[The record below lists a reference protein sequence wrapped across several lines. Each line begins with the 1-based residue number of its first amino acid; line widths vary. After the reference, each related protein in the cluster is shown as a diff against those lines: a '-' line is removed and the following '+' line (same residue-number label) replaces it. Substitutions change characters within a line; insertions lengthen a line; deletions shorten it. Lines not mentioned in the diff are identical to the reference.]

1 MASLQRFATH
11 IFQTVTVISPPHS
24 PKAFVTYNKLI
35 TMSTECEQRTLG
47 QHLASRLSQIGVLEF
62 FGVPGDYN
70 LALLD
75 ELVKEKDLKAIWCC
89 NELNAGYAADGA
101 ARVHEVG
108 CLVVTF
114 TVGGLSA
121 INAVAGAYAENLP
134 VICITGGPNSNDYV
148 GSKTIHHTIGDD
160 GGFMQELEC
169 YKQVTCEQ
177 VVIKSLDTAHE
188 LIDRAIAAALRNSKP
203 VYISVAC
210 NLESLHHPSFAKA
223 PIPYALTPKLSNE
236 ASLEAAVDATAQ
248 FLNTKTKPVLVA
260 GPLLQQRS
268 KSGGGSSSSI
278 SAFMELVEASGF
290 PFAFLSAAKGLLP
303 EDHPAC
309 MGTYWGAVSSP
320 ACQEVVESADA
331 YVFIGALMNDYASVG
346 GTLAI
351 SESKMVHVD
360 PYRVSIAGG
369 KGGNV
374 FGCVKMEDFL
384 LNLAKKIQK
393 NSHALEIYNRM
404 VAPPPSIPSSP
415 PGSPLLTKI
424 LYKHIQEQLLTSNT
438 ILLAETGDAVFNC
451 QKLKLPR
458 GCQYHWSQ
466 QYGSIGWSVGAT
478 LGLSVA
484 CNDSGTSQNGTGEE
498 NGAPSKF
505 EIGKIAPPKERKRER
520 KEDPTTTTTF
530 TANNSTVNTSTTTNK
545 DKRVVACIGDGSF
558 QMACQEVSTMLRYH
572 LNPIIILINNGSYT
586 IEVQI
591 HDGPY
596 NVLNNWDYV
605 GLVNAMN
612 SSNKSGGGLFAVRV
626 ATEEELITALRT
638 ARESEKKSLCFI
650 EAIVHKDDC
659 SRELLEW
666 GNLVSRS
673 NSRPPQNI

>member
-1 MASLQRFATH
+1 
-11 IFQTVTVISPPHS
+11 
-24 PKAFVTYNKLI
+24 
-35 TMSTECEQRTLG
+35 MSTECEQRTLG
-47 QHLASRLSQIGVLEF
+47 QHLATRLSQIGILEF

-101 ARVHEVG
+101 ARVRGVG

-148 GSKTIHHTIGDD
+148 GCKTIHHTIGDD

-169 YKQVTCEQ
+169 FKQVTCEQ
-177 VVIKSLDTAHE
+177 VVIKSLDSAHE

-203 VYISVAC
+203 VYVSVAC
-210 NLESLHHPSFAKA
+210 NLATLHHPSFAKA
-223 PIPYALTPKLSNE
+223 PVPYALTPKLSNK
-236 ASLEAAVDATAQ
+236 ASLEAAVDAAAK

-260 GPLLQQRS
+260 GPLLQQRN
-268 KSGGGSSSSI
+268 SGGASGSGSSSSSI
-278 SAFMELVEASGF
+278 SAFMKLVEASGF

-309 MGTYWGAVSSP
+309 MGTYWGTVSSP
-320 ACQEVVESADA
+320 ICQEVVESADA
-331 YVFIGALMNDYASVG
+331 YIFVGSFMNDYASVG

-351 SESKMVHVD
+351 SESKMVKVD

-369 KGGNV
+369 QGGHV
-374 FGCVKMEDFL
+374 FSCVKMEEFL
-384 LNLAKKIQK
+384 LQLAGKVQK
-393 NSHALEIYNRM
+393 NSHALQIYDRM
-404 VAPPPSIPSSP
+404 VVPLPNIPSSP
-415 PGSPLLTKI
+415 PGSPLLTNI
-424 LYKHIQEQLLTSNT
+424 LYKHIQEELLTSDT

-478 LGLSVA
+478 LGLSAA
-484 CNDSGTSQNGTGEE
+484 CRDSASSEKLGDIGEGVSASS
-498 NGAPSKF
+498 NF
-505 EIGKIAPPKERKRER
+505 EIGKIAVEGNGEQE
-520 KEDPTTTTTF
+520 EDPTPITT
-530 TANNSTVNTSTTTNK
+530 ATSTTNNNTTTSSDKN
-545 DKRVVACIGDGSF
+545 KRVVACIGDGSF
-558 QMACQEVSTMLRYH
+558 QMTCQEISTMLRYH

-612 SSNKSGGGLFAVRV
+612 NKKIGDETDINKSCSGLFAVRV
-626 ATEEELITALRT
+626 TTEDELIAALRIT
-638 ARESEKKSLCFI
+638 QETEGMNSLCFI
-650 EAIVHKDDC
+650 EAVVHKDDC

-666 GNLVSRS
+666 GSLVSRS